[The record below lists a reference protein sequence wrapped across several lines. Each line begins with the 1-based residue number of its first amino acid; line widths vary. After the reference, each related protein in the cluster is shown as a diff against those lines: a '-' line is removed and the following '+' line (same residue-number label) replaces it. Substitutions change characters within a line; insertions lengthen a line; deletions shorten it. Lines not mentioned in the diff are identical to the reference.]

1 MAKDIDQA
9 VRDVCLWLPE
19 SEEFVSHGSPNFRVK
34 GGKIYAVYA
43 VNTHGDGR
51 VALWLKAPQGAQQEL
66 LRSSA
71 KHFFVP
77 PYVGPSGW
85 VGVNL
90 DQGLGWQRV
99 ATLVREAYET
109 VAPRKLLDKLGK
121 TPKFDAQVQK
131 LKPERVDPY
140 LTPRAK
146 QLLDGLRKLGRSLP
160 EVSEDKQFGA
170 PVWKAGK
177 RSFAC
182 LYQDY
187 ERADRWVIAFWCGIP
202 QQGML
207 TTDPRYR
214 IPKYMGHQGWIAL
227 DVTKHADWDEIRA
240 LALHSYRHSALKRML
255 AKLPPEDD

>member
-1 MAKDIDQA
+1 MKKGTAMAKDIDQA

-66 LRSSA
+66 MRSSP

-90 DQGLGWQRV
+90 NQGLSWQRI

-121 TPKFDAQVQK
+121 TPTFDAQVQK
-131 LKPERVDPY
+131 L
-140 LTPRAK
+140 
-146 QLLDGLRKLGRSLP
+146 
-160 EVSEDKQFGA
+160 
-170 PVWKAGK
+170 
-177 RSFAC
+177 
-182 LYQDY
+182 
-187 ERADRWVIAFWCGIP
+187 
-202 QQGML
+202 
-207 TTDPRYR
+207 
-214 IPKYMGHQGWIAL
+214 
-227 DVTKHADWDEIRA
+227 
-240 LALHSYRHSALKRML
+240 
-255 AKLPPEDD
+255 